1 MNFELSVLLIFIK
14 YLLKISEMLEILTYF
29 SEIIVVFEKRNAF
42 SEKQVKIIIKCI
54 VVHSFCVGKGTGES

>member
-29 SEIIVVFEKRNAF
+29 SEIIVVFEERNAF
-42 SEKQVKIIIKCI
+42 SEK
-54 VVHSFCVGKGTGES
+54 